1 MAIKK
6 IHVVLVCCIAGVA
19 LDVCSARASAL
30 ASPEGLALRTFA
42 TYAAQEPRQDV
53 LSTTPLDDL
62 LVRDDA
68 AALEEL
74 SKRFAETREKIQK
87 QRIASVLV
95 RRLDDDGQYW
105 EFLARYA
112 KAAVESDL
120 PFPYAFDAN
129 GAALPEQYTPAFL
142 RWANRAKVFPDQ
154 AAATAVNFA
163 PLDVF
168 IMALTDDPRGRDLL
182 RTGVRSPNFMVV
194 YRAAWGLARLRDLSA
209 VPSIIE
215 TAEALPAQGGE
226 MVARALVLFV
236 DSPEAQAAVDRLI
249 PDAPT
254 RDALRARAR
263 QELQM
268 NIGDSAIRNP

>member
-19 LDVCSARASAL
+19 LDVCSARRASAL

-105 EFLARYA
+105 E
-112 KAAVESDL
+112 
-120 PFPYAFDAN
+120 
-129 GAALPEQYTPAFL
+129 
-142 RWANRAKVFPDQ
+142 
-154 AAATAVNFA
+154 
-163 PLDVF
+163 
-168 IMALTDDPRGRDLL
+168 
-182 RTGVRSPNFMVV
+182 
-194 YRAAWGLARLRDLSA
+194 
-209 VPSIIE
+209 
-215 TAEALPAQGGE
+215 
-226 MVARALVLFV
+226 
-236 DSPEAQAAVDRLI
+236 
-249 PDAPT
+249 
-254 RDALRARAR
+254 
-263 QELQM
+263 
-268 NIGDSAIRNP
+268 